1 MFGAGAGLAPWL
13 DFASFREVPPKA
25 LHVLIVD
32 FADAIHAECAD
43 LASRARAA
51 PAATK
56 TARPAAVAAVAIGAR
71 ARAARPEAARARIA
85 IARRTG
91 WGWPKISVC
100 HGEHLLTIW
109 SY

>member
-51 PAATK
+51 SATSE
-56 TARPAAVAAVAIGAR
+56 TARPTAVAIGAR

-91 WGWPKISVC
+91 WRWPKISVC
-100 HGEHLLTIW
+100 HGKYLFTIW